1 MKLILEFESYSE
13 AETLLPKVRELFPQQ
28 LGGRSVPAQEAQPAQ
43 TTVEAPQPAVEA
55 ATSPAAPVA
64 APAVSQPMPQPAVPT
79 APAPVFSRDDLAKAC
94 VSLMDNKRT
103 DELRQLL
110 SRFGVAS
117 LPELPDEQIGP
128 FATAL
133 RGMGAAI

>member
-1 MKLILEFESYSE
+1 MKLILEFESYNE
-13 AETLLPKVRELFPQQ
+13 AEQLLPKVRQLFPQQ
-28 LGGRSVPAQEAQPAQ
+28 LGGTQPPAAAQ
-43 TTVEAPQPAVEA
+43 TTQTPVEAPQPAAEA
-55 ATSPAAPVA
+55 ATSPAAPTA

-79 APAPVFSRDDLAKAC
+79 APAPACSRDDLAKAC
-94 VSLMDNKRT
+94 VSLMDAKRT

-117 LPELPDEQIGP
+117 LPQLPDEQIGA